1 MLYRIL
7 QMFTLISAFQDKQ
20 SYISA
25 HTLKSKPA
33 TVFNSVSKRQETA
46 GEKAFVTSSPR
57 SKDLP
62 FFFVGFFFFIF
73 FIKGVISTYV
83 Y

>member
-7 QMFTLISAFQDKQ
+7 QTFTLISAFQDKQ

-46 GEKAFVTSSPR
+46 GEKAFVASSPR

-62 FFFVGFFFFIF
+62 FFLWFWFLVFF